1 MGWQGEQ
8 KGRESNGES
17 EKNCRADAE
26 SGDGDTEGKHKEG
39 AAAMFVDSSERNT
52 SYLFP
57 WKLQQIQRAQYHYLI
72 E

>member
-1 MGWQGEQ
+1 MSKKEE
-8 KGRESNGES
+8 RVMESLK
-17 EKNCRADAE
+17 KNCRADAE